1 MEFYPF
7 DLYLD
12 PVILVLRIDLDIVK
26 MYLDTQN
33 DVASYGSSKVIAC
46 TDTQTDRQTDL
57 TEILPICIR
66 R

>member
-12 PVILVLRIDLDIVK
+12 PVNLVLDLDIVK

-46 TDTQTDRQTDL
+46 TDTQTDRQTYRQTDRQ
-57 TEILPICIR
+57 T
-66 R
+66 